1 MKGLGKGVRS
11 FKEGVN
17 GTLDET
23 GSDKED
29 TKKQIMSYKE
39 TKQTFWEHP
48 DVLRGALIKIIV
60 VAILFGLL
68 AFVSKKFSLKLYQHR
83 NIVIS

>member
-1 MKGLGKGVRS
+1 
-11 FKEGVN
+11 
-17 GTLDET
+17 
-23 GSDKED
+23 
-29 TKKQIMSYKE
+29 MSYKE

-68 AFVSKKFSLKLYQHR
+68 AFVSKKFSLKLY
-83 NIVIS
+83 